1 MQAHNNVLYTFSKN
15 DKGEVKAVYI
25 IVGDIS
31 DDLRVSSQ
39 VADGSTRRR
48 VKSSRDIGEL
58 VLNPVKLITR

>member
-1 MQAHNNVLYTFSKN
+1 MQAHNNVLYTFSKS

-39 VADGSTRRR
+39 VADGSTRQRQLAD
-48 VKSSRDIGEL
+48 V
-58 VLNPVKLITR
+58 

>member
-58 VLNPVKLITR
+58 VLNPVKLIRR